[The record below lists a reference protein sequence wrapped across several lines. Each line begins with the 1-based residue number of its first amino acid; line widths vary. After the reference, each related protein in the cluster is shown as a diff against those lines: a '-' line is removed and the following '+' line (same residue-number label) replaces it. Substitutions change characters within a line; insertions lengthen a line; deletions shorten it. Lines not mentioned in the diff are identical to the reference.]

1 MQQPSS
7 HIFQALVAHD
17 KFKHFPT
24 RPKMDESDKTT
35 GCDNVSKFNWISSI
49 EQKNLA
55 GAWYNSSLNALI
67 DKLKLNTEKWT
78 DWKRNRS
85 VLLISR
91 QTTVLSYKNINFPN
105 VWSIPIFSVRIVL
118 LCLDITIDARIV
130 QHDALKI
137 FIKIKMIS
145 FFVALKTIF
154 LNYLNLRNL

>member
-1 MQQPSS
+1 MQLVQQPSS

-24 RPKMDESDKTT
+24 RPKMDESNKTT

-78 DWKRNRS
+78 DWKRNIS

-91 QTTVLSYKNINFPN
+91 QTTVLSYKKILTFRIFGPYQFSLLELSYC
-105 VWSIPIFSVRIVL
+105 VWILQLMHGSCS
-118 LCLDITIDARIV
+118 TM
-130 QHDALKI
+130 HWK
-137 FIKIKMIS
+137 S
-145 FFVALKTIF
+145 S
-154 LNYLNLRNL
+154 